1 VVKFFTKLEKFDSAT
16 AYNTAVSFKLTTAMF
31 LNTAIIVII
40 VYRDDWY
47 GSDALIAEVY
57 NIIIA
62 NAIL

>member
-1 VVKFFTKLEKFDSAT
+1 MT
-16 AYNTAVSFKLTTAMF
+16 AYNTAVSFKLTVAMF
-31 LNTAIIVII
+31 INTAIIVLI

-57 NIIIA
+57 NIILA